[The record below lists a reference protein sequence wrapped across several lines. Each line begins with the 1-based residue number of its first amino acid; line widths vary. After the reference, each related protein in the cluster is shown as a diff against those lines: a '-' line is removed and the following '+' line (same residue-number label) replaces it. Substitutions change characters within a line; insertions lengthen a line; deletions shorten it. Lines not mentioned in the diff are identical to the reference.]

1 MQKRYEKGSRIDKGK
16 PVSGVQTPALPA
28 PGSILAGCFTRR
40 GFNKRRALE
49 AIYAEHDFE
58 AGPVDRETF
67 FVIVTLTLRAIEDIW
82 RNVSGDEVFNT
93 IRSNASTRR
102 PQVLQD
108 RCRRGRFK

>member
-16 PVSGVQTPALPA
+16 PANGVQTSAPPA
-28 PGSILAGCFTRR
+28 PGSILARCFTRR
-40 GFNKRRALE
+40 GFSKRRMLE

-67 FVIVTLTLRAIEDIW
+67 FVIVTLTMRAIEDIW

-93 IRSNASTRR
+93 IRSSSSTRR
-102 PQVLQD
+102 SQVIQD
-108 RCRRGRFK
+108 RCERGRFK